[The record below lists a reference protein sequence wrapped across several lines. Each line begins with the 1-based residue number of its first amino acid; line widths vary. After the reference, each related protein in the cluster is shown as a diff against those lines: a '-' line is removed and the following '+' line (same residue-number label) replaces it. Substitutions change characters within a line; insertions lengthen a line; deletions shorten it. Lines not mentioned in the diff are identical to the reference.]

1 MSKQIGIPGVLG
13 LVMLSVVF
21 VLCWSS
27 GFLVAAVDV
36 GAPLATLLLW
46 RFAVVVAVLV
56 VVLAALRHRSGRAP
70 EARRPPARGDAGGK
84 NPPSDDDGSSGER
97 TSSGQRTTSGQR
109 TSSGESPPP
118 ARRPTG
124 ATPLRGAQ
132 TLRQALV
139 GLFSQVGYVVPV
151 YLAIGLGVSTGTTA
165 LVDAVQPLVVATL
178 VGPLLGL
185 RVRGAQWAGLAVGAL
200 GVVLVVSADLGSGT
214 APWPAYLLPL
224 VAMASLVAG
233 TFVERRHPTTS
244 GVLDTLLV
252 HAVVALLAIGTFA
265 VLAGQTAPPATGAF
279 WWTVLFLALSPT
291 LAAYGL
297 YWYLVRRLGI
307 TVLNA
312 LLFCVAPTTAVA
324 GAVLFGEAFTLGTL
338 GGLVL
343 CATGVG
349 VVLTSEARGRRS
361 EGSLASLS
369 PAT

>member
-1 MSKQIGIPGVLG
+1 MTKQIGIPGALG
-13 LVMLSVVF
+13 LVALSVVF

-36 GAPLATLLLW
+36 GAPVATLLLW
-46 RFAVVVAVLV
+46 RFAVVLAVLV
-56 VVLAALRHRSGRAP
+56 VVLAALRHRAGRTH
-70 EARRPPARGDAGGK
+70 EARRPPAGPRAS
-84 NPPSDDDGSSGER
+84 PARPDGSGEGAAAGETA
-97 TSSGQRTTSGQR
+97 TSADRS
-109 TSSGESPPP
+109 
-118 ARRPTG
+118 RRE
-124 ATPLRGAQ
+124 Q

-165 LVDAVQPLVVATL
+165 LIDAVQPLVVATL

-200 GVVLVVSADLGSGT
+200 GVVLVVGADLGSGT
-214 APWPAYLLPL
+214 APWLAYLLPL

-252 HAVVALLAIGTFA
+252 HTVVALLAIGTFA
-265 VLAGQTAPPATGAF
+265 VLAGQAAPPTTGVF

-361 EGSLASLS
+361 AGSLASLS

>member
-13 LVMLSVVF
+13 LVTLSVVF

-36 GAPLATLLLW
+36 GAPVATLLLW
-46 RFAVVVAVLV
+46 RFALVVAVLV
-56 VVLAALRHRSGRAP
+56 VVLAALRLRRGRTP
-70 EARRPPARGDAGGK
+70 EARRTPARDDAAGES
-84 NPPSDDDGSSGER
+84 PSSGDDG
-97 TSSGQRTTSGQR
+97 TSGQRTTSGA
-109 TSSGESPPP
+109 SPVPG
-118 ARRPTG
+118 RRPTS
-124 ATPLRGAQ
+124 ATPLGGAQ
-132 TLRQALV
+132 TRRQGLV

-185 RVRGAQWAGLAVGAL
+185 HVRGAQWAGLAVGAL

-244 GVLDTLLV
+244 GVLDALLV

-265 VLAGQTAPPATGAF
+265 VLAGQTAPPTTGVF

-361 EGSLASLS
+361 AGSLASPS